1 MIFLR
6 KLFIHNQYRAQSAM
20 PLLIHSIFHSIY
32 QSISICSL
40 SIRFFVPAC
49 KPCKPLAP
57 QARSAFPDKI
67 VTIQNIVFPKLC
79 SRIFKKLYGPE
90 TRPVAL
96 RKIKGMA

>member
-1 MIFLR
+1 MIVLR
-6 KLFIHNQYRAQSAM
+6 KLFIYNG
-20 PLLIHSIFHSIY
+20 
-32 QSISICSL
+32 
-40 SIRFFVPAC
+40 FFVPSLN
-49 KPCKPLAP
+49 PCKPIAP

-96 RKIKGMA
+96 RRIKGMA